1 MQIALS
7 SSSSSFYEYCLL
19 TSQFLQQQTDKPINI
34 FSFSAFIIL
43 LPTATKSVE
52 QTQQAQT
59 KTNCVSKKAATMMII
74 AAVGYDNNSSW
85 ASLLKA

>member
-52 QTQQAQT
+52 QTQQQT
-59 KTNCVSKKAATMMII
+59 NAKKLCIKK
-74 AAVGYDNNSSW
+74 GSDHDDNRCRR
-85 ASLLKA
+85 L